1 MIKRVIN
8 IEDTIMK
15 HAAIARSLKKAGIAE
30 IDLATNAENGLRMID
45 VAIKEGKEYDL
56 LITDMHF
63 GVNGQDRQDAGL
75 YVIEELKK
83 ANIDIPIVVCS
94 SVRYRIPEILDCI
107 YYNERS
113 GDLDGDI
120 RAIVRSM

>member
-1 MIKRVIN
+1 MVKRVLN
-8 IEDTIMK
+8 IEDNMFKQSDI
-15 HAAIARSLKKAGIAE
+15 KKALNKVGVVE
-30 IDLATNAENGLRMID
+30 VDLATNAEEGLRMID
-45 VAIKEGKEYDL
+45 TAIKEGKEYDL

-63 GVNGQDRQDAGL
+63 SVNGQDRDEAGL

-83 ANIDIPIVVCS
+83 SNIDIPIAVCS
-94 SVRYRIPEILDCI
+94 SVRYRIPEVLECI

-120 RAIVRSM
+120 RSLIGRM